1 MSDERF
7 IPGDLFHQSVR
18 KVYDGDLEWAVN
30 KVDGRMA
37 RVLYLAPHENQA
49 ESGDRRGHGRDY
61 AKWIFSEEP
70 GLEEHLFSTRFEL
83 AIDARL
89 EPGAA
94 IGLHF
99 HDRTEEIYYLLEG
112 ELRMT
117 TVERSGRESTATLR
131 AGDAH
136 LVRLGQGHFGV
147 AGAGGARF
155 VAFAVRAG

>member
-1 MSDERF
+1 MSDDRF
-7 IPGDLFHQSVR
+7 IPGDVFHQSVR
-18 KVYDGDLEWAVN
+18 KVYDGPLDWAVN
-30 KVDGRMA
+30 KDDAKMA
-37 RVLYLAPHENQA
+37 RVLYLAPHENAA
-49 ESGDRRGHGRDY
+49 ETGDRRGRGKDF

-70 GLEEHLFSTRFEL
+70 GLEERLFSTRFEL

-89 EPGAA
+89 DPGAA

-99 HDRTEEIYYLLEG
+99 HDRTEEIYYLLDG
-112 ELRMT
+112 ELSMT
-117 TVERSGRESTATLR
+117 TVDRSGRERTATLR

-147 AGAGGARF
+147 AGSAGARF